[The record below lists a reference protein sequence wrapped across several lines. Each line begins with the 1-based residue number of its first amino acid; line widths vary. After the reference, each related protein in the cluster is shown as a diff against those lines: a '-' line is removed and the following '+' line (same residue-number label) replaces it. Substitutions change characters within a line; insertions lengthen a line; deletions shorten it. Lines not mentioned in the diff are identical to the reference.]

1 MVSINVPGMYFENE
15 NIILFNVFQSI
26 TIAIVVINLNTNIDC
41 QKFNLKN
48 KYLSRSWFG
57 IKVPRKD
64 RDNIGPT

>member
-1 MVSINVPGMYFENE
+1 MSINVLGMCFENE

-26 TIAIVVINLNTNIDC
+26 TIAIVVINLNANIDC

-48 KYLSRSWFG
+48 KYFSRSWLG

-64 RDNIGPT
+64 RDNIGTT